1 MLTFTT
7 FDDAG
12 FPIPSAAGDEQGVL
26 AVAGWTH
33 IEIVAWNGI
42 REREEA
48 TTASIAVAEARN
60 LGRWLCEAADFY
72 DPPKR
77 GFLRVHPGSCD
88 CLAKLSYH
96 QPDGCPA

>member
-1 MLTFTT
+1 MPTFTT

-12 FPIPSAAGDEQGVL
+12 FPIHSAAGDEQGVL

-33 IEIVAWNGI
+33 IEIVAWKGI
-42 REREEA
+42 RGREEA
-48 TTASIAVAEARN
+48 TTASIALAEARN

-77 GFLRVHPGSCD
+77 GFLSRIVGGLRP
-88 CLAKLSYH
+88 
-96 QPDGCPA
+96 